1 MTIEEK
7 AASLD
12 RDAIVA
18 LLVSHEELVTQV
30 KALQAQVAWFKSQL
44 FGKKSEK
51 RLVEGNPRQ
60 ASLGEAFELEQPS
73 SKTVEVDKHSRR
85 VKSGGI
91 EDEDSGFRFAESVP
105 VEEIRIE
112 NPALEADGAEVISEK
127 VTYKLAYRPG
137 VYVLLKYVRPVVKS
151 RDGRLSCPAAPNS
164 VLGKSLADVSLV
176 AGVVIDKM
184 VYHLPLYRQHQRMQA
199 AGVKLAR
206 SMLTN
211 IVHRAADLL
220 RPVYEALLAS
230 ILESRVL
237 AMDETPIRA
246 GRKKSGRRMNTGYF
260 WPIYG
265 DRDEVVFP
273 FAPTRAHQVVRSLLG
288 EYSGTLLTDGY
299 PAYARYASQVKATTH
314 AQCWSHTRR
323 QFVNAE
329 DVEPALSAR
338 ALDLIGELYAREGE
352 FRRKGLDPKKLI
364 QRRSELCRPVVQEFF
379 SWLEKELETW
389 ALLPKNP
396 FTKAANY
403 ALERRKE
410 LAVFLS
416 QPEVPLDTNHLERQ
430 IRPIALGRRNWL
442 FAWTEIGAEYVGIL
456 QSLLATCRLQGISPY
471 RYLVD
476 VLQRIDTHPASE
488 VALLT
493 PRLWKEN
500 FSADPILSP
509 LERLSGRRDA

>member
-18 LLVSHEELVTQV
+18 LLVSHEELVSQV
-30 KALQAQVAWFKSQL
+30 KELRAQLAWFKSQL
-44 FGKKSEK
+44 FGRKSEK
-51 RLVEGNPRQ
+51 RFVETDARQ
-60 ASLGEAFELEQPS
+60 ANLGEVFCLEQPS
-73 SKTVEVDKHSRR
+73 AKTVTVDKHTRSMKGRETDR
-85 VKSGGI
+85 
-91 EDEDSGFRFAESVP
+91 EDSGFRFEDSVP
-105 VEEIRIE
+105 VEEIRIA
-112 NPALEADGAEVISEK
+112 NPDLEADGAEVISEK
-127 VTYKLAYRPG
+127 VTYKLAQRPAS
-137 VYVLLKYVRPVVKS
+137 YVVLKYVRPVVKS
-151 RDGRLSCPAAPNS
+151 REGHLSCPAAPDS
-164 VLGKSLADVSLV
+164 VFGKSIADVSLV
-176 AGVVIDKM
+176 AGVVIDKL

-206 SMLTN
+206 STLTS

-230 ILESRVL
+230 ILQSSVL

-246 GRKKSGRRMNTGYF
+246 GRNKNGRRMNTGYF

-265 DRDEVVFP
+265 DQDEAVFP
-273 FAPTRAHQVVRSLLG
+273 FAPTRAHEVVKSLLG

-323 QFVNAE
+323 QFVKAQE
-329 DVEPALSAR
+329 VEPALSAR
-338 ALDLIGELYAREGE
+338 ALDLIGELYGHEGE

-364 QRRSELCRPVVQEFF
+364 QQRSELCRPVVEEFF
-379 SWLEKELETW
+379 SWLEKELQTW

-403 ALERRKE
+403 ALARRE
-410 LAVFLS
+410 GLEVFLR

-476 VLQRIDTHPASE
+476 VLQRLDTHPASE

-493 PRLWKEN
+493 PRLWKED
-500 FSADPILSP
+500 FSADPLLSP
-509 LERLSGRRDA
+509 LERLSSRRDA